1 MLMKKVLPLIVLA
14 LLAVAGVRAQEA
26 PAYRLGQAESAA
38 ELSHAVPNSI
48 VKVQLI
54 VEKESVRSGPYARF
68 AQKYLG
74 VMVPLTDKD
83 IWSVK
88 EASLVASNP
97 GAKVSVDKGIERSIV
112 LSSIASG
119 INEMEFPKVTPDRM
133 TAGNRS
139 QEEMAR
145 DAASLIFSLRKHR
158 LDLITGNAGE
168 NVFGSGLDAALREI
182 NRLEEE
188 CLALFLGKRSVRRE
202 IREFE
207 VVPQVDQNN
216 YIVCRFSAESGVLP
230 ESDLSGTPIILSV
243 KAEQGVTPVA
253 DRRSKGLKTYYQIP
267 ARVQCTLLDGN
278 TELARREIPLYQF
291 GSTVAGGEAA
301 TER

>member
-139 QEEMAR
+139 RIGRRSA
-145 DAASLIFSLRKHR
+145 
-158 LDLITGNAGE
+158 GNQPPG
-168 NVFGSGLDAALREI
+168 R
-182 NRLEEE
+182 
-188 CLALFLGKRSVRRE
+188 
-202 IREFE
+202 
-207 VVPQVDQNN
+207 
-216 YIVCRFSAESGVLP
+216 GVLGAVP
-230 ESDLSGTPIILSV
+230 
-243 KAEQGVTPVA
+243 
-253 DRRSKGLKTYYQIP
+253 
-267 ARVQCTLLDGN
+267 
-278 TELARREIPLYQF
+278 RETKCQ
-291 GSTVAGGEAA
+291 T
-301 TER
+301 